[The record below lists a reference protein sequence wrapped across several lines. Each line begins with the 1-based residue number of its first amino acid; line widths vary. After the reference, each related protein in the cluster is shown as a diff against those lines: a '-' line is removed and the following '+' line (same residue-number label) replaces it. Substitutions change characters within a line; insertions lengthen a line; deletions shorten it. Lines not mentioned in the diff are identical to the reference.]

1 MTQQVDNQRVASLFH
16 LALIKIC
23 ATLELDTRIAKT
35 EQYKE
40 YKFMLWYIPKPF
52 ESIINGII
60 ELSQLVDK
68 TLK

>member
-1 MTQQVDNQRVASLFH
+1 MYANGFVNT
-16 LALIKIC
+16 KI
-23 ATLELDTRIAKT
+23 LEKDHVVKNIFDTRIAKT